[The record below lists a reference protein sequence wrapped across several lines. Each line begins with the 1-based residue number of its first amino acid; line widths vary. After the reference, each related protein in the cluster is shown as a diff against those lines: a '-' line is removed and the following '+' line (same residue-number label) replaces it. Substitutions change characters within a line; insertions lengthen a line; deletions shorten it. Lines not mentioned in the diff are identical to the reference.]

1 MLPPEGWRLEAELYS
16 PEQNE
21 QSLESQLSS
30 LQERRHATGDNRP
43 PRQSIR

>member
-16 PEQNE
+16 PEQD
-21 QSLESQLSS
+21 QISLESQLSP
-30 LQERRHATGDNRP
+30 LQERRHAAGDNRT